1 MKAIKL
7 ALIGLLLLPALVL
20 AEGKI
25 AVLDMEAA
33 LASSKQAAAL
43 REKIQLEFSAEEAEL
58 RQLSDQG
65 NAMKAKLEKEASF
78 IGEDERKQM
87 MADIQTK
94 YQEFQS
100 LGKRI
105 KQEAQSREREF
116 LQQLRPEVETIL
128 KRLVEEQKIDII
140 INKKGVVYAQPAAD
154 LTPRVVEELN
164 KL

>member
-1 MKAIKL
+1 MKAIKM

-25 AVLDMEAA
+25 AVLDIEAA
-33 LASSKQAAAL
+33 LGASKQAAAL

-58 RQLSDQG
+58 RQLSEQG

-87 MADIQTK
+87 MADIQSK
-94 YQEFQS
+94 YKEFQA
-100 LGKRI
+100 LGQRI
-105 KQEAQSREREF
+105 KQEAQSRERDF
-116 LQQLRPEVETIL
+116 LQQLRPEVEKIL
-128 KRLVEEQKIDII
+128 KRVVEEEKIDII
-140 INKKGVVYAQPAAD
+140 LNKKGVVYAKPSTD
-154 LTPRVVEELN
+154 LTPRIVEELN